1 MGFLVWAFSMGLLEK
16 KGLEQTGSEP
26 KERYPQARRPLIFRM
41 LALLAAIYSGF
52 ALYVFFFA
60 DGMIFLPPAVG
71 YEHTPEQDE
80 TAVLLTASDGN
91 TIAARYLH
99 NPNSRITILFS
110 HGNASDLGSILPNL
124 QLLRDAGY
132 SVFAY
137 DYPGYGHSTGKPT
150 EGGTYRAI
158 EAAYAYL
165 TTELKIAPETI
176 VAYGQSV
183 GGGPSTFLAAN
194 EPLGGLIL
202 QSTFA
207 TVFQVVVPFRI
218 LPFEKFPTVKRID
231 RIDCPLLLIHGTQ
244 DRTIPFSHSEE
255 LLAAAVAPKQLVP
268 IVGADHNDILWVD
281 GVTYLESIESFIS
294 GLE

>member
-1 MGFLVWAFSMGLLEK
+1 MGLSAK
-16 KGLEQTGSEP
+16 
-26 KERYPQARRPLIFRM
+26 KERYTQARQPLIFRM
-41 LALLAAIYSGF
+41 LALLAVIYSGF

-60 DGMIFLPPAVG
+60 DRMIFFLPAVG
-71 YEHTPEQDE
+71 YEHVPEQDE
-80 TAVLLTASDGN
+80 TAVLLTTTDGN

-99 NPNSRITILFS
+99 NPDSRTTILFS

-124 QLLRDAGY
+124 ELLRDAGY

-137 DYPGYGHSTGKPT
+137 DYPGYGHSPGKPT
-150 EGGTYRAI
+150 EGGTYRSI
-158 EAAYAYL
+158 EAAYGYL
-165 TTELKIAPETI
+165 TTELKIAPENI

-183 GGGPSTFLAAN
+183 GGGPSTYLAAN
-194 EPLGGLIL
+194 KPLGGLIL

-207 TVFQVVVPFRI
+207 TVFQVVFPFRV

-231 RIDCPLLLIHGTQ
+231 EINCPLLLIHGTS

-255 LLAAAVAPKQLVP
+255 LLAAAAEPKQLVP
-268 IVGADHNDILWVD
+268 IMGADHNDILWVD
-281 GVTYLESIESFIS
+281 GTTYLESIQSFIS

>member
-1 MGFLVWAFSMGLLEK
+1 MGLLEK
-16 KGLEQTGSEP
+16 Q
-26 KERYPQARRPLIFRM
+26 ERYTQARRPLIFRM
-41 LALLAAIYSGF
+41 LALLAVIYSGF

-60 DGMIFLPPAVG
+60 DRMIFLPPAVG
-71 YEHTPEQDE
+71 YEHAPNQDK
-80 TAVLLTASDGN
+80 TAVLLTTTDGDN
-91 TIAARYLH
+91 IAARYLH
-99 NPNSRITILFS
+99 NPDSRYTILFS
-110 HGNASDLGSILPNL
+110 HGNASDLGSIFPNL
-124 QLLRDAGY
+124 ELLRDAGY

-137 DYPGYGHSTGKPT
+137 DYPGYGHSPGKPT
-150 EGGTYRAI
+150 EAGTYRAI
-158 EAAYAYL
+158 EAAYTYL
-165 TTELKIAPETI
+165 TTEQNISPEHI

-183 GGGPSTFLAAN
+183 GGGPSAFLAAN
-194 EPLGGLIL
+194 KPLGGLIL

-231 RIDCPLLLIHGTQ
+231 RINCPLLLIHGTQ

-255 LLAAAVAPKQLVP
+255 LLAAAAEPKQLVP

-281 GVTYLESIESFIS
+281 GATYLESIQSFMS